1 MIYLAWW
8 NNCNSWD
15 IGRHNAIDKAIGKCK
30 LQGLDTTKS
39 ILFVSGRL
47 SSEMVTKAVMH
58 KIPIVVSRT
67 APTYLGVQT
76 AHKHESY
83 TYWICKR

>member
-1 MIYLAWW
+1 M
-8 NNCNSWD
+8 
-15 IGRHNAIDKAIGKCK
+15 GKCK
-30 LQGLDTTKS
+30 LQKLDTIKS

-76 AHKHESY
+76 AHKHGLTLIGFARGKKMKITLFTANLSRHNYLVNLFE
-83 TYWICKR
+83 